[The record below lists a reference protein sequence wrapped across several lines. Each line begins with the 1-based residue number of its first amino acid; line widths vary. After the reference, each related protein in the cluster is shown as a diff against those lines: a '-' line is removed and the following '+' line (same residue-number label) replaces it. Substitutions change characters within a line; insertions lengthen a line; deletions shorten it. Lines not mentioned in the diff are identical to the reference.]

1 MIKLQYMTKKGVCIM
16 AVKYKDAHNRA
27 TRKYDEAHYKRISA
41 KIPLDI
47 YEKLVKCDRYDNNN
61 QIINLLI
68 LEEIEKDMN

>member
-1 MIKLQYMTKKGVCIM
+1 MTKKGVCIM

-27 TRKYDEAHYKRISA
+27 TRKYDKRISA